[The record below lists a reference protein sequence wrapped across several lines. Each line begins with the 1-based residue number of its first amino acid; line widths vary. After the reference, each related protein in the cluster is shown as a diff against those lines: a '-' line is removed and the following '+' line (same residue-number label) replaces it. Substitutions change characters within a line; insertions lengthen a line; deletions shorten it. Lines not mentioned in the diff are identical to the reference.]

1 MAEYKGSLYI
11 GGNFGPQM
19 FSLTKSRHIAR
30 WDGSNYYGLSE
41 EEPCCIYD
49 MVVFHD
55 ELYALCTFGQDSE
68 IGATNIAKWD
78 GTKWCSLGS
87 MFNGQAHD
95 LEVYNDTL
103 YVAGTFWKIN
113 GNPIRGVAKWTGGDF
128 VAACTEP
135 VSATVQPEGE
145 APFSFL
151 PNPATT
157 QAVFYLPNS
166 FPNATLT
173 LYSTTAQRML
183 TQHLVAESN
192 TVPLEGIASGMYF
205 WEVRDEGK
213 ILQSGKLVK
222 VE

>member
-11 GGNFGPQM
+11 GGSFGPEM
-19 FSLTKSRHIAR
+19 FSLTKSRYIAR

-41 EEPCCIYD
+41 EEPCCIND

-55 ELYALCTFGQDSE
+55 ELYALCAFGQDSE

-87 MFNGQAHD
+87 LFNAQAYD

-113 GNPIRGVAKWTGGDF
+113 GNTIRGIAKWTGGDF

-135 VSATVQPEGE
+135 LSNSELLPDPATQNDILLTPNPVQHH
-145 APFSFL
+145 SQLFL
-151 PNPATT
+151 PS
-157 QAVFYLPNS
+157 S
-166 FPNATLT
+166 FSKSSLSVYN
-173 LYSTTAQRML
+173 
-183 TQHLVAESN
+183 
-192 TVPLEGIASGMYF
+192 
-205 WEVRDEGK
+205 
-213 ILQSGKLVK
+213 LQIPYVTIPGN
-222 VE
+222 